1 MKEINFVVFILLMFS
16 FTKAQNPEKAS
27 LDSIAQLGKILY
39 ENGNDSIK
47 KVTNLKVEQLFEDF
61 LVAENLSV
69 LNFDSL
75 RFIKTVST
83 DNAGLQLFTWAVP
96 LSNGSFLYSGFIQ
109 KFEKKGTTG
118 KVFKLESNSAE
129 IDLFT
134 SYPPENWPGAV
145 YSRIIETRV
154 GKQSL
159 YTLFGWIGGA
169 KGAALRIIETMIFTE
184 DGNPV
189 FGQPVFS
196 GFSKRMQSHIIFMY
210 NSQVP
215 FYLGYEKQLTPGSKK
230 RRESMIVFNRLIDSK
245 PEMGLSPG
253 LKVAD
258 YSLFDGFIF
267 RDDRWVFIENVD
279 VRMPEQKNNTARPP
293 DDLELSPALRRK

>member
-1 MKEINFVVFILLMFS
+1 MNKIIFIVFILLMFS

-47 KVTNLKVEQLFEDF
+47 KVTNLRVEQLFEDF
-61 LVAENLSV
+61 LLAENLSV

-75 RFIKTVST
+75 KFIKAVST
-83 DNAGLQLFTWAVP
+83 DDTGLQLFTWAVP
-96 LSNGSFLYSGFIQ
+96 LSDGSFLYSGFIQ
-109 KFEKKGTTG
+109 KYDKKRTIGQ
-118 KVFKLESNSAE
+118 VFRLKNNSTE

-134 SYPPENWPGAV
+134 SYAPENWPCAV
-145 YSRIIETRV
+145 YSRIIETRF

-159 YTLFGWIGGA
+159 YTLFGWIGCA
-169 KGAALRIIETMIFTE
+169 KGATQQIIETMIFTE

-196 GFSKRMQSHIIFMY
+196 GISVRLQSRVIFTY

-215 FYLGYEKQLTPGSKK
+215 FHLAYEKQLTPGNKK
-230 RRESMIVFNRLIDSK
+230 RKENMIVFNRLIDSK

-258 YSLFDGFIF
+258 YSLFDGFIYK
-267 RDDRWVFIENVD
+267 DDRWVFIENVD
-279 VRMPEQKNNTARPP
+279 VRMPEQKNSASKPP
-293 DDLELSPALRRK
+293 EDLELAPASKRE